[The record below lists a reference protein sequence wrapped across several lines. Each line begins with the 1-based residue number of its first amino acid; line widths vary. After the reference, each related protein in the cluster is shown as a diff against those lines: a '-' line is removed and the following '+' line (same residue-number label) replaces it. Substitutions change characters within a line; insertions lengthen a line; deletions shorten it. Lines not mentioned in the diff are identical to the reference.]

1 MATMTERVAAGAAW
15 LDENQP
21 GWWQRID
28 LATLDLASSCRCIL
42 GQLAPPEILNDH
54 RYPTWPA
61 ILDHFTLTDADVRL
75 GFNVAPDG
83 SSWARLTREWAGLI
97 ERRQSA

>member
-28 LATLDLASSCRCIL
+28 LGELNLASSCRCVL
-42 GQLAPPEILNDH
+42 GQLAPPEITEDD
-54 RYPTWPA
+54 RGTWTA
-61 ILDHFTLTDADVRL
+61 ILYHFALLDSDIRL
-75 GFNVAPDG
+75 GFNVSPGD
-83 SSWARLTREWAGLI
+83 SWDDLTDEWAGLI